1 MPTKAR
7 KLSELKDY
15 LTHREFR
22 ARFDAEKARVARR
35 YCRLFRFWGNCRVKL
50 CRRQRG
56 CAGEPIACLTS
67 SVDRV
72 PRHDQF
78 AARQLLLQS
87 TPRNLAAPE
96 RAARE
101 LMPNTFADAS
111 WGAIKPQ
118 DIPPGW
124 RRSGR

>member
-1 MPTKAR
+1 MPAKAN
-7 KLSELKDY
+7 KSPNLEHY
-15 LTHREFR
+15 LTHQEFR
-22 ARFDAEKARVARR
+22 AQFEAEKARVARR
-35 YCRLFRFWGNCRVKL
+35 YCTLFRFWGHCRLKL
-50 CRRQRG
+50 CRRKRA

-72 PRHDQF
+72 PRDRQF
-78 AARQLLLQS
+78 AARQQLLES
-87 TPRNLAAPE
+87 TPRNITAPE
-96 RAARE
+96 RAARQ

-111 WGAIKPQ
+111 WGAAKPQ